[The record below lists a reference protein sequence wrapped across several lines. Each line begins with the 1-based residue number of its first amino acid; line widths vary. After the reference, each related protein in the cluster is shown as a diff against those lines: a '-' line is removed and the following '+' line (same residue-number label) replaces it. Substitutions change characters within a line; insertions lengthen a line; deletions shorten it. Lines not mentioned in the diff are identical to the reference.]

1 MLRCERSE
9 PRSSRLARFQATW
22 NHVAE
27 KESRQ
32 INMWEQ
38 ILVAKVFNFCG
49 ICSRATAQ
57 SVAGPSRPALRGA
70 LDHDD
75 FGLNQSKIINV
86 IEVNDLEH
94 DVIAK
99 VYQLWRIML

>member
-9 PRSSRLARFQATW
+9 PRSSRVWLTLR
-22 NHVAE
+22 
-27 KESRQ
+27 
-32 INMWEQ
+32 
-38 ILVAKVFNFCG
+38 G
-49 ICSRATAQ
+49 
-57 SVAGPSRPALRGA
+57 PALRDA

-86 IEVNDLEH
+86 IEINNLEH

>member
-9 PRSSRLARFQATW
+9 PRSSRLGLRPNLWLALR
-22 NHVAE
+22 
-27 KESRQ
+27 
-32 INMWEQ
+32 
-38 ILVAKVFNFCG
+38 G
-49 ICSRATAQ
+49 
-57 SVAGPSRPALRGA
+57 PALRGA

-75 FGLNQSKIINV
+75 FGLNQSKIIV
-86 IEVNDLEH
+86 IEGNDLEH

>member
-1 MLRCERSE
+1 
-9 PRSSRLARFQATW
+9 LASVPWEKAATSAAW
-22 NHVAE
+22 VIHGYKMGFFRDCCNS
-27 KESRQ
+27 K
-32 INMWEQ
+32 
-38 ILVAKVFNFCG
+38 
-49 ICSRATAQ
+49 TA
-57 SVAGPSRPALRGA
+57 G

-86 IEVNDLEH
+86 IEINNLEH